1 MRSCTVKENHIGSV
15 VCNIF
20 RLYTHHIEILL
31 LYYKDLKYLI
41 HIPIWQAC
49 VNVASTYDTDDVA
62 EAWNSCIRMSCL
74 KHGATV
80 HTRFDIV
87 SPYPMFEPRISLK
100 VLGTVLINTGNY
112 FHALSFDIEDLSKT
126 GGVKGNMTVGAATPG
141 FHTNQCNKY
150 IWIMEWKRSSG
161 FRRIF
166 SVAFLPFT

>member
-1 MRSCTVKENHIGSV
+1 M
-15 VCNIF
+15 
-20 RLYTHHIEILL
+20 
-31 LYYKDLKYLI
+31 
-41 HIPIWQAC
+41 
-49 VNVASTYDTDDVA
+49 NVASTYDTDDVA

-141 FHTNQCNKY
+141 FHTNQYATKTLDHG
-150 IWIMEWKRSSG
+150 KK
-161 FRRIF
+161 
-166 SVAFLPFT
+166 TK